1 MPNQNPDL
9 HGNVPDSCTVAL
21 LIIDMISDFAFEGG
35 DMLLQSARPV
45 AERLAALKRRARA
58 AAVPVIYV
66 NDNYGKWRSDFKQ
79 QVDHVLAGTPG
90 QPVAELL
97 QPDAD
102 DYFVLKPKHSGF
114 YATPLGLLLEY
125 LGAKTLVL
133 TGVRT
138 ESCVLFTASD
148 ANMREYDLVVPPDG
162 AATFNA
168 DHETALRV
176 MERDMGAR
184 LTPCAE
190 LDFDALR
197 R

>member
-9 HGNVPDSCTVAL
+9 HGNVPDQCTVAL

-35 DMLLQSARPV
+35 DTLLEAALPV
-45 AERLAALKRRARA
+45 AERLAELKRRARSA
-58 AAVPVIYV
+58 EVPVVYV

-79 QVDHVLAGTPG
+79 QVDHVLDGTPG
-90 QPVAELL
+90 QAIATLL
-97 QPDAD
+97 HPESD

-138 ESCVLFTASD
+138 ESCVLFTAND
-148 ANMREYDLVVPPDG
+148 AYMREYRLVVPPDG

-168 DHETALRV
+168 DHATALRV
-176 MERDMGAR
+176 MKRDMGAR

-190 LDFDALR
+190 IDFAALR
-197 R
+197 G

>member
-35 DMLLQSARPV
+35 DTLLEAALPV
-45 AERLAALKRRARA
+45 AERLAVLKRRARA
-58 AAVPVIYV
+58 AAVPVVYV

-79 QVDHVLAGTPG
+79 QVDHVLDGTPG
-90 QPVAELL
+90 RAIAELL
-97 QPDAD
+97 HPDEA

-138 ESCVLFTASD
+138 ESCVLFTAND
-148 ANMREYDLVVPPDG
+148 AYMREYGLVVPPDG
-162 AATFNA
+162 VATFNA

-176 MERDMGAR
+176 MKRDMGAR
-184 LTPCAE
+184 LTPCAQ
-190 LDFDALR
+190 LDFDSLR

>member
-9 HGNVPDSCTVAL
+9 HGNVPDQCTVAL

-35 DMLLQSARPV
+35 DRLLAATLPV
-45 AERLAALKRRARA
+45 AEAGLKRRARA
-58 AAVPVIYV
+58 AEVPVVYV
-66 NDNYGKWRSDFKQ
+66 NDNYGKWRSDFQQ
-79 QVDHVLAGTPG
+79 QVNHVLADTPG
-90 QPVAELL
+90 RPVAERLR
-97 QPDAD
+97 PDPD

-114 YATPLGLLLEY
+114 YATPLGLLLDY

-138 ESCVLFTASD
+138 ESCVLFTAND
-148 ANMREYDLVVPPDG
+148 AYMREFHLVVPPDG
-162 AATFNA
+162 VATFNE

-184 LTPCAE
+184 LLPCAHV
-190 LDFDALR
+190 DFDALR
-197 R
+197 G